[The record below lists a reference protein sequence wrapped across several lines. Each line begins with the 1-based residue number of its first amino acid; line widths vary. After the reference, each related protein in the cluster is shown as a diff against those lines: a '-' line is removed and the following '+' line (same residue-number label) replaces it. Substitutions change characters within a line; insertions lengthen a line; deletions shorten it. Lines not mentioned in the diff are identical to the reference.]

1 MDDRVSI
8 NYGLYFPSGT
18 GAIDEEEFS
27 LIMLALDSDEEEE
40 ATEPLGPPLN
50 VKSPPLEG

>member
-8 NYGLYFPSGT
+8 DDDLYLALGT

-27 LIMLALDSDEEEE
+27 LIIIGSLLIQTRRKRPRS
-40 ATEPLGPPLN
+40 PL
-50 VKSPPLEG
+50 VRD